1 MRTSFAGLALLAAAI
16 ALISTTAADAQLF
29 RKRAAVQVNVNNG
42 PAAVRVQAPQRQGLF
57 ARRAAVQVNVNQ
69 GQAFVRQPARLF
81 VAPQRVVAV
90 QQHAVVQRVVAVQQ
104 PYAANVQLI
113 QRQQFR
119 GQLDQLNTYST
130 VHNAPAVRLVTQNYT
145 YVQPARVVAP
155 VQVQNYAVVQ
165 PAPVVVQEY
174 TQPIPQAVTGPACEC
189 ETPSAAAP
197 AAGNPD
203 VQYSTQPAPQ
213 RVVQRVVAVQR
224 PVAVTQQVYVR
235 VAPVRVQQYVQ
246 HGCN

>member
-1 MRTSFAGLALLAAAI
+1 MRKSSFAGLALLAAAI

-69 GQAFVRQPARLF
+69 GQAFVRQPARFAVRQNVQHVQL
-81 VAPQRVVAV
+81 V
-90 QQHAVVQRVVAVQQ
+90 QQHAVVQRVVAQ

-174 TQPIPQAVTGPACEC
+174 TQPVPQAVTGPACEC

-197 AAGNPD
+197 ANPD